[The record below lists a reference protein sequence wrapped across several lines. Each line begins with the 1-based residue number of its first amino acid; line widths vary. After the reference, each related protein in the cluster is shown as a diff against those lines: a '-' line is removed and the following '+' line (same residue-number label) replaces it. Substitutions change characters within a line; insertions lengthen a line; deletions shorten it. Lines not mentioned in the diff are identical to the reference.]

1 MSNNFEQRL
10 FYVVRES
17 DRAYSLYSVHTDHL
31 ILAEV
36 TSNVISDFLFLNEP
50 TNPAIQRLESN
61 NSSSSEV
68 QTYGDYI
75 SCVIPEESGFK
86 TYFELNDRCSEL
98 VSYHMDY
105 SGTSL
110 ADSWNVTLSNLNVTQ
125 NPKQLEFDF
134 VNSSN
139 NLKGVHK
146 NEYLLESSVTKRIIN
161 ESNSENNSP
170 KAQSASNSEWKE
182 LIIDDD

>member
-10 FYVVRES
+10 FYVVKES

-50 TNPAIQRLESN
+50 TNPAIQRLEKD
-61 NSSSSEV
+61 NSPSSEV
-68 QTYGDYI
+68 QTYGDYN
-75 SCVIPEESGFK
+75 SYVIPEELGFK
-86 TYFELNDRCSEL
+86 TYFDLNDRCSEL

-105 SGTSL
+105 SDASL

-146 NEYLLESSVTKRIIN
+146 NEYLLSTSVTKRIIN

-170 KAQSASNSEWKE
+170 KAQSAPNCEWKE